1 VAPPAR
7 SLCAIRF
14 AANRSHSMNGYN
26 FTDRVRMV
34 IQMAREE
41 AVRLHHEYV
50 GTEHLLLG
58 IICEGEGVAA
68 AVLTNLNV
76 DLEDVQQRVVEIIK
90 IGKSAARDPK
100 DLPYTSRA
108 KKVLELA
115 MTEAR
120 ELNNSYVGTEHL
132 LLGLLREE
140 KGIAAQVLTHHAGL
154 TLEGARA
161 ETIRLLRSAQ
171 FEVRMTYVH
180 GGDQGFKTAIALIEL
195 HRLRVGSYP
204 DSLDDLQFLGGRDR
218 GALAGVRYEKLSD
231 GYALDVVIGVGEAPD
246 LSYPSDFWRGLGL
259 RRTNVGR
266 SGAN

>member
-1 VAPPAR
+1 
-7 SLCAIRF
+7 
-14 AANRSHSMNGYN
+14 MNGYN

-76 DLEDVQQRVVEIIK
+76 DLEDVQQKVEEIVK
-90 IGKSAARDPK
+90 IGKSATRDPK

-120 ELNNSYVGTEHL
+120 ELNNTYVGTEHL

-140 KGIAAQVLTHHAGL
+140 KGIAAQVLLDAGL
-154 TLEGARA
+154 NLESTRA
-161 ETIRLLRSAQ
+161 ETLRLLGDSRFGEARKTAVS
-171 FEVRMTYVH
+171 
-180 GGDQGFKTAIALIEL
+180 GGDQQFKTAIALIEL

-204 DSLDDLQFLGGRDR
+204 DSLDDLHFLGGRDR

-231 GYALDVVIGVGEAPD
+231 GYALDVVIGVGETPD